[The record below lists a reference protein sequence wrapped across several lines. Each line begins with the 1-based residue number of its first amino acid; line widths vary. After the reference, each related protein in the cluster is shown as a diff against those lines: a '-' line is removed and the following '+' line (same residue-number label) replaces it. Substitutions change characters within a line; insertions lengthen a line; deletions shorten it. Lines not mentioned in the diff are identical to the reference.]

1 MNARVQVIVATTA
14 LIAIA
19 GVFAFRSRPAS
30 LSETKPQ
37 AVGVA
42 TTPVAQVAQEQLNDA
57 TKQAIA
63 VQNAAASAVPDVKPV
78 NEGYSFLTNS
88 EELVLNYR
96 VNFDP
101 TKDVEKAQETA
112 QKLAKSW
119 RIKELEAYQP
129 KTVKIVLVHVT
140 DRKKKEFGFT
150 PSGEAL

>member
-1 MNARVQVIVATTA
+1 MNARAQIIVAATA

-19 GVFAFRSRPAS
+19 GVFAFRLRPAP

-37 AVGVA
+37 VVNAA

-63 VQNAAASAVPDVKPV
+63 VQKAAASAVPDVKPV

-88 EELVLNYR
+88 EELILNYR

-101 TKDVEKAQETA
+101 TADLDKARDTA

-140 DRKKKEFGFT
+140 DRKKKEFAFT
-150 PSGEAL
+150 PSGETL